1 MAPLKF
7 EEKAKEE
14 LDRRE
19 LKPSDSAW
27 ERLASQLENNSPQK
41 KGNRMLWYSV
51 AAVFIGVVVLTSVFL
66 KGNSVTDEVHPQF
79 VDRTEDFVE
88 KEDDK
93 DAIKNEKEN
102 VEIVGG
108 REETQSQNG
117 INVVAAN
124 DVVESEQ
131 KDIKKK
137 PVSDQNITTEYNE
150 VDRIVNANVNDIV
163 VNVEAQKVPDTLK
176 QEEVLSVDANMI
188 NEKIADV
195 VAQVEQLQKNNTE
208 VSEEE
213 IDKLLRNAQRE
224 ITSQNILKT
233 NTVSASALLQDVENE
248 LDETFKH
255 RVFEA
260 LKTGFQKVRT
270 AVAERE
276 N

>member
-51 AAVFIGVVVLTSVFL
+51 AAVFIGAVVLTSVFL

-79 VDRTEDFVE
+79 VDRTENFVE

-93 DAIKNEKEN
+93 DAIKNERGN
-102 VEIVGG
+102 VEIVEG
-108 REETQSQNG
+108 REETQSQNE
-117 INVVAAN
+117 INVVTAN

-137 PVSDQNITTEYNE
+137 PVSDQNITTEYKE

-248 LDETFKH
+248 LDETFKQ

-260 LKTGFQKVRT
+260 LKTGFQRVRT